1 MFSLRCTGET
11 LTVVVR
17 PIIKDFFYPE
27 LSYERLISYNADS
40 CPEKVRFRKECT
52 MHTLNSSVN
61 TENSLEILSQ
71 TTVLEK
77 DFTVYGTA
85 EEPLFLAKDVAEMID
100 YAWKDNRKTYRDI
113 SKMIQ
118 TVDEDEKLK
127 CCGKNLPTN
136 KETWFLTENG
146 LYEVLM
152 QSTKPIA
159 KSFKKQVKKLL
170 HELRV
175 GKVVVKEV
183 VKEIDPVK
191 EKEIGLERARLLREI
206 AAEYDG
212 NSKTWKQV
220 LDAHATREIAGE
232 FLLPLPEVTEKGK
245 TAEMIGKP
253 YGLSCQKIGAIIKK
267 IGLQKT
273 DENGF
278 VRVNKAKGCNR
289 EVETFYWNDDAAK
302 KIEDAILAET
312 ADKIMDK
319 MGV

>member
-1 MFSLRCTGET
+1 MST
-11 LTVVVR
+11 
-17 PIIKDFFYPE
+17 PK
-27 LSYERLISYNADS
+27 
-40 CPEKVRFRKECT
+40 
-52 MHTLNSSVN
+52 SSVN

-100 YAWKDNRKTYRDI
+100 YTKT
-113 SKMIQ
+113 SKGSYDVSNMLKTI
-118 TVDEDEKLK
+118 DEDEKMVRK
-127 CCGKNLPTN
+127 VFVSSKMRDV
-136 KETWFLTENG
+136 WMLTENG

-159 KSFKKQVKKLL
+159 KAFKKQVKKLL

-289 EVETFYWNDDAAK
+289 EVETFYWYDDAAK
-302 KIEDAILAET
+302 KIEDAILSET